1 MNVRSEKKIEETDQY
16 DDAVLE
22 AGGLPPVELPAADD
36 DSAGPDETKQTK
48 LEADAFLEAFY
59 RNQE

>member
-1 MNVRSEKKIEETDQY
+1 MNVRSDKKMDETDLY

-22 AGGLPPVELPAADD
+22 AGGLPPVELPP
-36 DSAGPDETKQTK
+36 SGPSTTEPDESGQTK

>member
-1 MNVRSEKKIEETDQY
+1 MNVRSDKKIEETDQY

-22 AGGLPPVELPAADD
+22 AGGLPPVELPAAEHNPAD
-36 DSAGPDETKQTK
+36 ADETKPMK

>member
-1 MNVRSEKKIEETDQY
+1 MNVRSDKKIEETDQY

-22 AGGLPPVELPAADD
+22 AGGLPPVELPAAKD
-36 DSAGPDETKQTK
+36 DSAESSDPNQTK

>member
-22 AGGLPPVELPAADD
+22 AGGLPPVELPTAD
-36 DSAGPDETKQTK
+36 DSAEPDETKQTK